1 MHKTSYNRLLAETLS
16 ENEVPEVTA
25 ETDQTTNDNS
35 KKRAG
40 LSPDETQKVFMRNII
55 IFTSIG
61 LAIVLYFAVT
71 AMTEMYIQKSSILY
85 ATYITNKVERA

>member
-1 MHKTSYNRLLAETLS
+1 MHKTSYNRLLAETLE
-16 ENEVPEVTA
+16 ENEVPEIIAPSNQNNDT
-25 ETDQTTNDNS
+25 QTKAS
-35 KKRAG
+35 
-40 LSPDETQKVFMRNII
+40 LSPVETQKVFMRNII

-85 ATYITNKVERA
+85 ATYITNKVERT